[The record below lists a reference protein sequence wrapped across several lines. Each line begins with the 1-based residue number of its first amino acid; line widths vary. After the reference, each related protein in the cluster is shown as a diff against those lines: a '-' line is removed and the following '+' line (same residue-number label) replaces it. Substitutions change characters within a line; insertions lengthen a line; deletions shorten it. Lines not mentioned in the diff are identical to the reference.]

1 MRGEPSPIV
10 GEYTITPKRMQKMSR
25 YGKLKRYTNEDGKSY
40 IETPRKFVIK
50 ESTKDIFYS
59 VEKGYENRLDLI
71 SYKFYNSPFL
81 WWAIASMNH
90 IDNPMKVEAGMVL
103 RIPSMSSIYS
113 SGGILTMDE
122 EGV

>member
-10 GEYTITPKRMQKMSR
+10 GEYMITPKRLQKMSR
-25 YGKLKRYTNEDGKSY
+25 YSKLKRYTNEDGNSY

-50 ESTKDIFYS
+50 ESTKDTFYS

-71 SYKFYNSPFL
+71 SYKFYNNPFL
-81 WWAIASMNH
+81 WWAIASMNY

-103 RIPSMSSIYS
+103 RIPCTSSIYS
-113 SGGILTMDE
+113 SGGVLSMDN
-122 EGV
+122 GSV